1 MQQQKLVLM
10 PSKIEKNNK
19 ICSNIFVFLCLFF
32 AFVSALVA
40 NVYGVVTIKGESMVP
55 TANANAYD
63 VVGEDKEDRAI
74 INFYASYKVGD
85 IIIARPN
92 SSSDPVIKRVI
103 ALEGD
108 TLTYKVVDGDIK
120 LVRNGQ
126 VLEET
131 YINPTSTMIASRNN
145 FLALK
150 NKKEYKEYFDGDV
163 LTIPKGYIFYMGDNR
178 DNSSDCNYY
187 GPQKLEIVIARVDFI
202 VPYGENPFFYAIKT
216 IFNRIIH

>member
-10 PSKIEKNNK
+10 PNKIEKNNK
-19 ICSNIFVFLCLFF
+19 ICSYIFVFLCLFF
-32 AFVSALVA
+32 ATLSVIIA
-40 NVYGVVTIKGESMVP
+40 NVYGVVTIKGLSMWP
-55 TANANAYD
+55 TANEFAYTVAD
-63 VVGEDKEDRAI
+63 EVKEERAI

-85 IIIARPN
+85 IIIARPDSN
-92 SSSDPVIKRVI
+92 NDPVIKRVM

-108 TLTYKVVDGDIK
+108 TLTYTIVDGKIK
-120 LVRNGQ
+120 VVRNGH

-131 YINPTSTMIASRNN
+131 YINPESTMIGSRER

-150 NKKEYKEYFDGDV
+150 EFDEFKSYFNGDV

-178 DNSSDCNYY
+178 DNSSDCNSY
-187 GPQKLEIVIARVDFI
+187 GPQKLDIILARVDFI